1 MMKIRKVLRSQLT
14 VCQNGT
20 RMMPPHKL
28 EPFTHSPTSFCVED
42 ELQTTKG
49 ATKIK
54 GATLCP
60 DAISM
65 TYLEEIYIYIY
76 YIVFTLSLFLNS
88 QKSFKFKVI
97 SMERQMT
104 G

>member
-28 EPFTHSPTSFCVED
+28 EPFSHSPTSFCVED

-49 ATKIK
+49 ATKIN

-65 TYLEEIYIYIY
+65 TYLEDIYIYIY
-76 YIVFTLSLFLNS
+76 YIAFTLSLFLNS

-97 SMERQMT
+97 SMERQMI

>member
-1 MMKIRKVLRSQLT
+1 
-14 VCQNGT
+14 
-20 RMMPPHKL
+20 MMPPHKL
-28 EPFTHSPTSFCVED
+28 EPFSHSPTSFCVED

-49 ATKIK
+49 ATKIN
-54 GATLCP
+54 GATLCS

-76 YIVFTLSLFLNS
+76 YIAFTLSLFLNS

-97 SMERQMT
+97 SMERQMI

>member
-28 EPFTHSPTSFCVED
+28 EPFTHSPASFCVED

-49 ATKIK
+49 ATKIN

-65 TYLEEIYIYIY
+65 TYLEEIYIYIILPLPY
-76 YIVFTLSLFLNS
+76 HYF
-88 QKSFKFKVI
+88 
-97 SMERQMT
+97 
-104 G
+104 

>member
-1 MMKIRKVLRSQLT
+1 MMKIRKVLSQLT

-49 ATKIK
+49 ATKIN
-54 GATLCP
+54 GATFFP

-76 YIVFTLSLFLNS
+76 YIAFTLSLFLNS

-97 SMERQMT
+97 SMERQMI

>member
-49 ATKIK
+49 ATKIN

-65 TYLEEIYIYIY
+65 TYLEEIHIYI
-76 YIVFTLSLFLNS
+76 TLPLPYHYF
-88 QKSFKFKVI
+88 
-97 SMERQMT
+97 
-104 G
+104 